1 LFGIVVAVVI
11 QSVFR
16 LEMLQNDVFF
26 FFNFIFEISTSKQS
40 ENIKKNLEKK
50 KKNLNFEGMRFQPRS
65 QTR

>member
-16 LEMLQNDVFF
+16 LEMLQNDVF

>member
-16 LEMLQNDVFF
+16 LEMLQNDVF

-50 KKNLNFEGMRFQPRS
+50 KKKFEF
-65 QTR
+65 